1 MTSLPRP
8 APFSPWGAARR
19 ATRRAGAGTWLTRGA
34 AVWLWILLLGAVCVA
49 ETVTHLGARNGFLE
63 SSRPLY
69 ASYGAGE
76 HLPADGYLTW
86 VGNVP
91 VLQDAESFLK
101 LSAFFGGRLG
111 PEATGF
117 LDRRAAYGYLASLV
131 LPWMPWDGGAY
142 AAFVVINLAFWW
154 GAAGAMFW
162 LVRRRG
168 GDVALAV
175 VASLLV
181 ATGNGMTFMVG
192 LPQSYVPAYA
202 AVVFLLALAEWLGV
216 WRPPHRPGPWLL
228 LGWGAGVSATIYVS
242 HVAIVLFWWL
252 YGLRRVPWPLLL
264 LATALAAGIGALWEV
279 AGQGLVGLA
288 FRTDN
293 SGLASEAVRR
303 WTGLPASDWGAVVD
317 FARRQNVV
325 SVFWGAFPL
334 PFWLLAALGLAV
346 ASRDERE
353 WAVAVLLAGVLT
365 TLAIM
370 PMFGLPRIAYFAY
383 PAVYFLTARGLLWLA
398 RWLAALPGGG
408 SLHPARA
415 RAAEL
420 AATAALVGLLVLA
433 ANGDLLGNEGLNA
446 AFHYGVGIEW

>member
-1 MTSLPRP
+1 VTSLPQP
-8 APFSPWGAARR
+8 ASRSPWSAARR
-19 ATRRAGAGTWLTRGA
+19 AGRGAGAGAWVSRSA
-34 AVWLWILLLGAVCVA
+34 SVWLWLLLLGAVCLA

-69 ASYGAGE
+69 ASFGAGE
-76 HLPADGYLTW
+76 HLPADGYVTW

-91 VLQDAESFLK
+91 VLQDAESFIK
-101 LSAFFGGRLG
+101 LAAFFAGRQG
-111 PEATGF
+111 PQATGF

-131 LPWMPWDGGAY
+131 VPWMPWDGGAY
-142 AAFVVINLAFWW
+142 AAFVALNLVFWW

-162 LVRRRG
+162 LVRRRS
-168 GDVALAV
+168 GDVALAA

-202 AVVFLLALAEWLGV
+202 AAVFLLALAEWLGV
-216 WRPPHRPGPWLL
+216 WRPPHRPGSWLL
-228 LGWGAGVSATIYVS
+228 LGWGAGVAATIYVS
-242 HVAIVLFWWL
+242 HFAIVLFWWL

-264 LATALAAGIGALWEV
+264 LATALAAGIVALWEV
-279 AGQGLVGLA
+279 AGQGLAGLA

-303 WTGLPASDWGAVVD
+303 WTELPVSGWRAVVD
-317 FARRQNVV
+317 FARRQNVI
-325 SVFWGAFPL
+325 SALWGAFPP

-346 ASRDERE
+346 ASREERE
-353 WAVAVLLAGVLT
+353 WSVAALLAGVLPA
-365 TLAIM
+365 LAIM

-383 PAVYFLTARGLLWLA
+383 PGVYTLAAMGVLWLA
-398 RWLAALPGGG
+398 RRLARCSGEA

-415 RAAEL
+415 RAARV
-420 AATAALVGLLVLA
+420 ATAAALLGLLVLA
-433 ANGDLLGNEGLNA
+433 ANADLLGDRGLNA
-446 AFHYGVGIEW
+446 AFHYGVGIQW